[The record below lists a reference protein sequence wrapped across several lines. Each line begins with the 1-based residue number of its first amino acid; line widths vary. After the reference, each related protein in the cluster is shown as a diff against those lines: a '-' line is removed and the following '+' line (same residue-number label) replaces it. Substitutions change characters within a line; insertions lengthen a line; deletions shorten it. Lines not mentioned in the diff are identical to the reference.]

1 LSHPACFGSPVA
13 VSHLCET
20 CRSCR
25 GSSACLTQAIEFLE
39 TLPNSP
45 LTQRERQ
52 RIALSRQALAS
63 SPAGANSTGVGTS
76 KRVSLNAEQEGVI
89 AGLGKAVASMAKQ
102 LFERG
107 WYEFAHRELK
117 AGRNPGR
124 NDWQRILSAG
134 LIQGGISRD
143 ALQLAYQKQLNLT
156 PGSAR
161 VRVSKAVSVFLA
173 GRLITEVSG
182 VLVISPN

>member
-1 LSHPACFGSPVA
+1 MSHPACFGSPVA

-20 CRSCR
+20 CRTCR
-25 GSSACLTQAIEFLE
+25 GNIACLAQAIEFLE

-52 RIALSRQALAS
+52 RIALSRQALA
-63 SPAGANSTGVGTS
+63 GAPVAPGAVVTS
-76 KRVSLNAEQEGVI
+76 KRIALSAEQEGVI
-89 AGLGKAVASMAKQ
+89 AGLGKAVASMARQ

-107 WYEFAHRELK
+107 WYEFARRELK

-134 LIQGGISRD
+134 LIRGGISRD
-143 ALQLAYQKQLNLT
+143 ALQLAYQEQLNLT

-182 VLVISPN
+182 KLVINPN